1 MITIKTVLRKRKLS
15 IDKYPIYL
23 RITKERKSIFFRTPY
38 TSTENEWDNKQGKFN
53 KNSNN
58 YLLKNK
64 LLLKFLDRATDVI
77 TGIEQEKGYYNLDEV
92 EKALRIETNPTINNV
107 GTFWQEII
115 SELELAGRTGNARIH
130 TQTLK
135 SIKKFHKNKELKF
148 HQITP
153 EFLEKYEAWLRST
166 GGTDGG
172 IGVRMRSIRGIFN
185 SAINRDRIKE
195 NIYPFKIYKISKLK
209 GKGIKKALTLEDVHK
224 ITDLD
229 LSNYP
234 TLVDARNYFVFS
246 FYTRGMNF
254 ADMMTLKWSDISD
267 DRIYYTRSKT
277 KKNFQI
283 KALPPVQEILDYYEK
298 RKNNTDYVFPILLK
312 KNMTYSHL
320 ENRKSKV
327 LKRYNKRLKEISA
340 LCKIEK
346 PISSYVARHSYA
358 NCLKQKGVATDIIS
372 ESMGHQNVAITQA
385 YLKELDSTLID
396 KAMEVLL

>member
-1 MITIKTVLRKRKLS
+1 MISIKTVLRKRKLS
-15 IDKYPIYL
+15 DDKYPIYL

-38 TSTENEWDNKQGKFN
+38 SSQENEWDNKQGKFN
-53 KNSNN
+53 KNANN

-77 TGIEQEKGYYNLDEV
+77 TGIEQEKDYYNLDEV
-92 EKALRIETNPTINNV
+92 EKALRIENNPTIQNV
-107 GTFWQEII
+107 FPFWQEII

-130 TQTLK
+130 KQTLI
-135 SIKKFHKNKELKF
+135 SIKKFHNNKELKF
-148 HQITP
+148 QQITP
-153 EFLEKYEAWLRST
+153 EFLEKYEAWLRSK

-172 IGVRMRSIRGIFN
+172 IGVRMRSMRGIFN
-185 SAINRDRIKE
+185 SAINRGRIKE
-195 NIYPFKIYKISKLK
+195 NIYPFRIYKISKLK

-224 ITDLD
+224 ITELD

-234 TLVDARNYFVFS
+234 NLIDTKNYFVFS

-254 ADMMTLKWSDISD
+254 ADMMTLKWSDISED
-267 DRIYYTRSKT
+267 KIYYTRSKT

-283 KALPPVQEILDYYEK
+283 KALPPVQEILDYYER
-298 RKNNTDYVFPILLK
+298 RKNNTDYVFPILLEK
-312 KNMTYSHL
+312 HMTYSHL

-340 LCKIEK
+340 LCKIQK

-372 ESMGHQNVAITQA
+372 ESMGHQNVTITQA
-385 YLKELDSTLID
+385 YLKELDNSLID
-396 KAMEVLL
+396 EAMEVLL